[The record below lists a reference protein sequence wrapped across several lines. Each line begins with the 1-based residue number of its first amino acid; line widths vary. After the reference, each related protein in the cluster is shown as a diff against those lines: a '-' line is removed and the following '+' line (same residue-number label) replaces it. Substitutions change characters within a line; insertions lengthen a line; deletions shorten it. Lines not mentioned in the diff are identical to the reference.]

1 MKILVVS
8 LFLLLL
14 TAIAIEA
21 SMPDEP
27 APAANSAAMQSAEPD
42 KAAAI
47 RNSLALLLANS
58 GVHVEASLP
67 QFDGRS
73 YKDLHVRWESSVA
86 SGQNTL
92 IKQPGIGRFAVL
104 SASKKSGSLP
114 RARSLELSP
123 NQLLAIAVDGKNSLR
138 WWKLLL
144 DPRLVRAE
152 APNANGD
159 LQGEELYLTKVEFW
173 VAIPDDPDIKE
184 VRLYHPRWTGRD
196 FQLELVS
203 VLTVE

>member
-1 MKILVVS
+1 
-8 LFLLLL
+8 
-14 TAIAIEA
+14 
-21 SMPDEP
+21 MPDEP